1 MSLFTLSPET
11 KIGGQIM
18 KKREGNSQSEKSVQ
32 EERTLLGAIEQIAI
46 SAKDSAL
53 CEKFYKQNAKQILY
67 IAQRLQISEREAVIL
82 AVLAN
87 FYNEWNSISDLA
99 HYVDCHRLHMLYYA
113 AELESLR
120 KKRYVKL
127 NSRGDKERYKISAD
141 TLKAIR
147 QNEVPQPLD
156 LKVTDIL
163 ELFDLLNKFIHQRKV
178 EDVNYQE
185 FVEMVQELLTT
196 NASLSFA
203 REIKSLGLNDADLT
217 LLLWGSNMAINN
229 DDMVI
234 VPTDYESLY
243 EGEGPLFR
251 RQVRAL
257 KRGDSVL
264 IKKGLFQL
272 MDDDGRARS
281 DALTLTSYV
290 CEELL
295 QDMGIVNPIKKD
307 NCLTSH
313 SEIVA
318 KELFYN
324 PKEERSLSHLRSMLA
339 PEQFNNI
346 CKRLDKKGMRKG
358 FVCLFYGAPGTGKT
372 ETVLQLARQT
382 ERDIMQV
389 NISEINSKWVGESEK
404 NIKALFDRYRRLV
417 KESERA
423 PILFFNEADALI
435 NKRNA
440 NAERAVDKMENAMQ
454 NIILQEMES
463 LEGIMIATTNLTS
476 NMDSAF
482 ERRFLY
488 KIEFMQ
494 PSLEAKQSIWRSMLP
509 SLSEADARML
519 ATKYD
524 FSGGQI
530 ENIVRKQTIEEILT
544 GEELNINRIVE
555 FCNAERLGNSTVR
568 PRIGF

>member
-1 MSLFTLSPET
+1 M
-11 KIGGQIM
+11 KKQIM
-18 KKREGNSQSEKSVQ
+18 DDIAQ
-32 EERTLLGAIEQIAI
+32 EEREAKRAKQVKNQEITLLSSIEQIAI

-53 CEKFYKQNAKQILY
+53 CEKFYKQNKKQILY
-67 IAQRLQISEREAVIL
+67 ITQRLQISEREAVIL

-120 KKRYVKL
+120 KKCYVKL

-156 LKVTDIL
+156 LKVADIL

-217 LLLWGSNMAINN
+217 LLLWGCNMAINN

-234 VPTDYESLY
+234 VPSDYESLY

-257 KRGDSVL
+257 KRGDSTL

-272 MDDDGRARS
+272 MDDDGRAHS

-307 NCLTSH
+307 NFLTSH

-324 PKEERSLSHLRSMLA
+324 PNEERSLSQLRSMLA
-339 PEQFNNI
+339 PEQFDNI
-346 CKRLDKKGMRKG
+346 CNRLDKKGMRKG
-358 FVCLFYGAPGTGKT
+358 FACLFYGAPGTGKT
-372 ETVLQLARQT
+372 ETVLQLARQAG
-382 ERDIMQV
+382 RDIMQV
-389 NISEINSKWVGESEK
+389 NISKINSKWVGESEK
-404 NIKALFDRYRRLV
+404 NIKVLFDRYRKLV
-417 KESERA
+417 KDRECA
-423 PILFFNEADALI
+423 PILFF
-435 NKRNA
+435 
-440 NAERAVDKMENAMQ
+440 
-454 NIILQEMES
+454 
-463 LEGIMIATTNLTS
+463 
-476 NMDSAF
+476 
-482 ERRFLY
+482 
-488 KIEFMQ
+488 
-494 PSLEAKQSIWRSMLP
+494 
-509 SLSEADARML
+509 
-519 ATKYD
+519 
-524 FSGGQI
+524 
-530 ENIVRKQTIEEILT
+530 
-544 GEELNINRIVE
+544 
-555 FCNAERLGNSTVR
+555 
-568 PRIGF
+568 

>member
-1 MSLFTLSPET
+1 M
-11 KIGGQIM
+11 KRQITDDAT
-18 KKREGNSQSEKSVQ
+18 Q
-32 EERTLLGAIEQIAI
+32 EERKAKRAKQVKNQEITLLSAIEQIAI

-53 CEKFYKQNAKQILY
+53 CEKFYKQNTKQILY

-82 AVLAN
+82 AIMAN

-120 KKRYVKL
+120 KKSYVKL

-156 LKVTDIL
+156 LKVADIL
-163 ELFDLLNKFIHQRKV
+163 ELFDLLNKFIHQRKI

-217 LLLWGSNMAINN
+217 LLLWGCNMAINN
-229 DDMVI
+229 DDMII
-234 VPTDYESLY
+234 VPSDYESLY

-257 KRGDSVL
+257 KRGDSAL

-272 MDDDGRARS
+272 LDDDGRAHS

-307 NCLTSH
+307 NFLTSH

-324 PKEERSLSHLRSMLA
+324 PKEERSLSQLRSMLA
-339 PEQFNNI
+339 PEQFDNI
-346 CKRLDKKGMRKG
+346 CNRLDKKGMRKG
-358 FVCLFYGAPGTGKT
+358 FACLFYGAPGTGKT

-417 KESERA
+417 KDRERA

-440 NAERAVDKMENAMQ
+440 NAEHAVDKMENAMQ

-488 KIEFMQ
+488 KIEFEK

-509 SLSEADARML
+509 TLSEADAMML

-530 ENIVRKQTIEEILT
+530 ENIARKQTVEEILT
-544 GEELNINRIVE
+544 GEELNIKRIVE
-555 FCNAERLGNSTVR
+555 FCNAERLNNSTVR
-568 PRIGF
+568 SRIGF

>member
-1 MSLFTLSPET
+1 M
-11 KIGGQIM
+11 KRQIM
-18 KKREGNSQSEKSVQ
+18 DDTAQ
-32 EERTLLGAIEQIAI
+32 EERKAKREKQIENREMTLLSAIEQIAI

-120 KKRYVKL
+120 KKCYVKL

-156 LKVTDIL
+156 LKVADIL
-163 ELFDLLNKFIHQRKV
+163 ELFDLLNKFIHQRKI
-178 EDVNYQE
+178 EDVNYHE

-217 LLLWGSNMAINN
+217 LLLWGCNMAINN

-234 VPTDYESLY
+234 VPSDYESLY

-272 MDDDGRARS
+272 MDDDGRAHS

-295 QDMGIVNPIKKD
+295 QDMGIVSPIKKD

-324 PKEERSLSHLRSMLA
+324 PKEERSLSQLRSMLA
-339 PEQFNNI
+339 PEQFDNI
-346 CKRLDKKGMRKG
+346 CKRLNKKGMRKG
-358 FVCLFYGAPGTGKT
+358 FACLFYGAPGTGKT

-417 KESERA
+417 KKSERA

-482 ERRFLY
+482 ERRSIY
-488 KIEFMQ
+488 KIEFEK
-494 PSLEAKQSIWRSMLP
+494 PSLEVKQTIWRSMLP
-509 SLSEADARML
+509 TLSEADAKML

-530 ENIVRKQTIEEILT
+530 ENIARKQTVEEILT

-555 FCNAERLGNSTVR
+555 FCNAERLSNSTVR
-568 PRIGF
+568 SRIGF

>member
-1 MSLFTLSPET
+1 M
-11 KIGGQIM
+11 KRQITDDATQEYR
-18 KKREGNSQSEKSVQ
+18 KAKRAKRVKNQ
-32 EERTLLGAIEQIAI
+32 EITLLSAIEQIAI

-53 CEKFYKQNAKQILY
+53 CEKFYKQNTKQILY
-67 IAQRLQISEREAVIL
+67 IAQRLQMSEREAVIL
-82 AVLAN
+82 AIMAN

-120 KKRYVKL
+120 KKSYVKL

-156 LKVTDIL
+156 LKVADTL
-163 ELFDLLNKFIHQRKV
+163 ELFDLLNKFIHQRKI

-203 REIKSLGLNDADLT
+203 RDIKSLGLNDADLT
-217 LLLWGSNMAINN
+217 LLLWGCNMAINN
-229 DDMVI
+229 DDMII
-234 VPTDYESLY
+234 VPSDYENLY

-257 KRGDSVL
+257 KRGDSAL

-272 MDDDGRARS
+272 LDDDGRTHS
-281 DALTLTSYV
+281 DALTLTPYV

-307 NCLTSH
+307 NLLTSH

-324 PKEERSLSHLRSMLA
+324 PKEERSLSQLRSMLA
-339 PEQFNNI
+339 PEQFDNI
-346 CKRLDKKGMRKG
+346 CNRLDEKGMRKG
-358 FVCLFYGAPGTGKT
+358 FACLFYGAPGTGKT

-404 NIKALFDRYRRLV
+404 NIKALFDRYRRFV
-417 KESERA
+417 KDRERA

-440 NAERAVDKMENAMQ
+440 NAEHAVDKMENAMQ

-488 KIEFMQ
+488 KIEFEK

-509 SLSEADARML
+509 TLSEADAMML

-530 ENIVRKQTIEEILT
+530 ENIARKQTVEEILT
-544 GEELNINRIVE
+544 GEELNIKRIVE
-555 FCNAERLGNSTVR
+555 FCNAERLNNSTVR
-568 PRIGF
+568 SRIGF